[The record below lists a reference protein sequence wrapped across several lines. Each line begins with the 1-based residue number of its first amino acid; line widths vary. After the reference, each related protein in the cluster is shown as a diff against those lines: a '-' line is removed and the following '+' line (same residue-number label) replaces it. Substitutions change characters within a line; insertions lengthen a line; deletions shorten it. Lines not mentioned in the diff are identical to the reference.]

1 MTSHGHS
8 PPALVRMSRKD
19 CSPMSRRFACVL
31 VWSLNLL
38 VTPALA
44 ADTTLSPPLAPEE
57 QAAIA
62 RAFAPVFIFHP
73 DEQYFPISST
83 FPMTIESDSASDLAA
98 THGAREQLG
107 SAAERAARYGALSK
121 ETKLALAAVGFRVF
135 SRFRHGES
143 EVIVEYWLHYV
154 YNQFTIRGSYLPY
167 RISRNHPQDLER
179 LFLVL
184 TPVPGAPP
192 PSDDAGEA
200 WARAAFRLR
209 RIVANAHD
217 GSVPP
222 NEYEVKGERRLDTPI
237 RILVERGSHAMAP
250 DIDHDGRFSPDVDS
264 TSTGKLLWGI
274 RDGGSIWG
282 WYRKA
287 HMDPRNPPQ
296 AVHLCAPAA
305 SEEPSRV
312 ECGPYRLYAI
322 ENLQRWFDA
331 LQLSASDRRDVIGHT
346 SLLTR
351 TFSNVRVEDLMVPG
365 DPADGRALD
374 QMLRRRPRTGPG
386 LLAGFA
392 TLSNGPGFAVGP
404 RYTADVPSRRW
415 PDVVAEAVA
424 LVPRGQP
431 PVMKT
436 SIFGSYSIDAMASV
450 LIGAD
455 WISRAQPSADI
466 VTGLEAHIGSILVRT
481 SWRLRER
488 VFDSMVV
495 TVF

>member
-1 MTSHGHS
+1 MSSLAPG
-8 PPALVRMSRKD
+8 PPDPAPMSRKD
-19 CSPMSRRFACVL
+19 CSPMSRRLACVL
-31 VWSLNLL
+31 VWSFNLL
-38 VTPALA
+38 VPPTLA
-44 ADTTLSPPLAPEE
+44 ADTAASVRLAPDE
-57 QAAIA
+57 QTAIA

-73 DEQYFPISST
+73 EEQYFPISST
-83 FPMTIESDSASDLAA
+83 FPMTIESDSEYA
-98 THGAREQLG
+98 TTRGAREQLG
-107 SAAERAARYGALSK
+107 RAAERAARYDAFPK
-121 ETKLALAAVGFRVF
+121 EAKLALAAVGFRVF

-143 EVIVEYWLHYV
+143 EVIVEYWCHYV

-184 TPVPGAPP
+184 APVPGVPP
-192 PSDDAGEA
+192 PAEDANEA
-200 WARAAFRLR
+200 WARAAFRVR

-250 DIDHDGRFSPDVDS
+250 DIDHDGRFTPDIDS

-274 RDGGSIWG
+274 RDDGSTWG
-282 WYRKA
+282 WYRRA
-287 HMDPRNPPQ
+287 HMDTRNPPQ
-296 AVHLCAPAA
+296 AVHLCAAA
-305 SEEPSRV
+305 TPQEPSPV
-312 ECGPYRLYAI
+312 ECAPYHLYAI

-331 LQLSASDRRDVIGHT
+331 LQLSARDRRDIVGHT

-351 TFSNVRVEDLMVPG
+351 TISNVRVEDLMVPG
-365 DPADGRALD
+365 DPADGRELD
-374 QMLRRRPRTGPG
+374 RMLRRRPRTGPG

-404 RYTADVPSRRW
+404 RYTADVPSRKW

-431 PVMKT
+431 AVLKT
-436 SIFGSYSIDAMASV
+436 SILGSYSIDAMASV

-466 VTGLEAHIGSILVRT
+466 VTGLEAHIGSLLVRT
-481 SWRLRER
+481 SWRLRQG
-488 VFDSMVV
+488 VFDSMFVAL
-495 TVF
+495 F